1 MRVSVVA
8 QNGADD
14 CVFTGAPGTLS
25 LNRYNM
31 DSDNTCGLG
40 PGSSNFP
47 NTNPRLTPVARH
59 GGLTHV
65 SWPLTN
71 SPLIDEGH
79 PVIGSIGC
87 EPDDQQFVDRPVDF
101 DGDGVARCD
110 IGAVELDSDVIF
122 HDPFDRL

>member
-1 MRVSVVA
+1 
-8 QNGADD
+8 
-14 CVFTGAPGTLS
+14 
-25 LNRYNM
+25 
-31 DSDNTCGLG
+31 
-40 PGSSNFP
+40 
-47 NTNPRLTPVARH
+47 VARH